1 MGKSEEEQPA
11 EPPEPAT
18 EPREGNACDGCPRC
32 CSIGRIVRSRCMVT
46 LIVALAMLLSVVFWL
61 PPLLRTADDAGRPD
75 RDPRFPADIVATFK
89 LQKPVDFL
97 KSNIRELQL
106 DIFDEIGIP
115 GSTVSVIDL
124 KPTSR
129 SNWTNVVFSV
139 WSYPKNSYLSSTGLS
154 ILRASFMSLVI
165 GQSTLHLTTS
175 LFGNSSSF
183 EVLKFSGGI
192 VIIPLQRA
200 FLLQNVLMLFNF
212 TLNFP
217 INQIQDKFSE
227 LKDQMKA
234 GLLLNANENLYVS
247 LINSEGSTV
256 SRPTIVKTLIVFAV
270 GNHQPSFPRW
280 KELAK
285 KIRGSSSGNLG
296 LNHTVFGR
304 VKQVRLSSFL
314 QNASSSGSSN
324 TSPSPAP
331 QPQTNHQHHH
341 PHHHHKHHKHHYH
354 TQHALAPA
362 PGAAPEHGYQ
372 TSAPSG
378 CQHGF
383 LNSNRAPAPSPADA
397 MKHLAVPVGAPR
409 NSAGPVVVGR
419 HSGHRPVSAPHFVGA
434 PLSVPWHLLS
444 PHARENIPVPA
455 PSVKP
460 SSQKSDV
467 SITPVRPPSESVK
480 DNKAPG
486 LTPSISPIP
495 YSSYAS
501 DDDPFPRLAF
511 APAALYVLLCL

>member
-1 MGKSEEEQPA
+1 
-11 EPPEPAT
+11 
-18 EPREGNACDGCPRC
+18 
-32 CSIGRIVRSRCMVT
+32 MVT

-61 PPLLRTADDAGRPD
+61 PPLLRTGDDAGRPD
-75 RDPRFPADIVATFK
+75 RDPRFPGEVFRSLDLRLFLVEALRLGCVGGSW
-89 LQKPVDFL
+89 LDFIA
-97 KSNIRELQL
+97 SNIRELQL

-234 GLLLNANENLYVS
+234 GLLLNTNEVCPRHFVLQAKFSKILVS
-247 LINSEGSTV
+247 DMLT
-256 SRPTIVKTLIVFAV
+256 
-270 GNHQPSFPRW
+270 
-280 KELAK
+280 
-285 KIRGSSSGNLG
+285 
-296 LNHTVFGR
+296 
-304 VKQVRLSSFL
+304 SSFL
-314 QNASSSGSSN
+314 TAESVCE
-324 TSPSPAP
+324 
-331 QPQTNHQHHH
+331 
-341 PHHHHKHHKHHYH
+341 
-354 TQHALAPA
+354 APA
-362 PGAAPEHGYQ
+362 PA
-372 TSAPSG
+372 
-378 CQHGF
+378 
-383 LNSNRAPAPSPADA
+383 PADA
-397 MKHLAVPVGAPR
+397 LKHLAVPVGAPR

-467 SITPVRPPSESVK
+467 SITPVLPPSESVK

-511 APAALYVLLCL
+511 APAAFTPGCDERQKVARKPDECKYMDKHSRQISSGQSH